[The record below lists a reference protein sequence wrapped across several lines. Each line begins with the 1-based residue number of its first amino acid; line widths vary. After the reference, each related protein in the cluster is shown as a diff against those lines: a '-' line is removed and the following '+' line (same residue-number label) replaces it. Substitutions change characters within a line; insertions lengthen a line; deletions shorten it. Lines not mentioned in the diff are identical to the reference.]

1 MARTPKLTDLQLV
14 LLSTAASRDSGSLL
28 PLPESVATAEPARL
42 AKAIQALLKTGYA
55 AESAA
60 TDPSSIW
67 RENGDHRIAVMI
79 TDLGRTA
86 IGSEAAGEI
95 ATAEPQPEPEA
106 ATPLRRPTKA
116 AEVLALLGRE
126 EGATLAELVTAT
138 GWLPHTTRAAL
149 TGLRK
154 KGHVIGKDKR
164 GEVTCYRI
172 GGVA

>member
-14 LLSTAASRDSGSLL
+14 LLSTSASRDGGSLL

-55 AESAA
+55 AESKA
-60 TDPSSIW
+60 TDPSGIW
-67 RENGDHRIAVMI
+67 REDDDQRIAVTI
-79 TDLGRTA
+79 TDMGRTA

-95 ATAEPQPEPEA
+95 ATSALQPEPEA
-106 ATPLRRPTKA
+106 APPPKRPTKA

-126 EGATLAELVTAT
+126 EGATLAELVIAT

-154 KGHVIGKDKR
+154 KGHAIGKDKR

-172 GGVA
+172 AGVA